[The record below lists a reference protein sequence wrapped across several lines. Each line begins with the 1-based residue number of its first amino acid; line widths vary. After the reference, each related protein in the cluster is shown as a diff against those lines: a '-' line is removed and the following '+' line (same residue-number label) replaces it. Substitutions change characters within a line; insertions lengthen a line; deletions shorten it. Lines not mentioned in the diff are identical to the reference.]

1 MIHATDLEGKKR
13 RVPTRSAAQI
23 PASSPPVP
31 ALTIEQDKE
40 LHILLFYSDETET
53 SEMETKNKIITKS
66 VQSCKQ
72 LVLCHLM
79 QIKHLMQ
86 ALTVANPIL
95 SLEYHFKVEHPE
107 AIRPS
112 NSLTC

>member
-1 MIHATDLEGKKR
+1 MHATDLEGKNR

-31 ALTIEQDKE
+31 ALTTEQDKE
-40 LHILLFYSDETET
+40 LHILLFYCDETET
-53 SEMETKNKIITKS
+53 SEMETKNEIIIKR

-112 NSLTC
+112 NSLTY